1 LRPQEE
7 IFPKTARLTKRSE
20 FLDLFRKGRKVHTAH
35 FVFFSKA
42 RGSGDSRLGVTVS
55 TKVGNAVVRNRIKR
69 LLREFFRQRRHT
81 LFSSSDI
88 VIVAKKDAGNLSW
101 SQVCQELETI
111 LTDRG
116 VNRK

>member
-7 IFPKTARLTKRSE
+7 QFPKTARLTKRSE
-20 FLDLFRKGRKVHTAH
+20 FLDLFRKGRKVHTTH

-81 LFSSSDI
+81 LVSSRDI

-101 SQVCQELETI
+101 LQVCQELEAI
-111 LTDRG
+111 FTDRG
-116 VNRK
+116 AYRK